1 MSILNEDSALPIG
14 NDNQTPIEFEERI
27 NQAKQK
33 KAELK
38 QLKRQIDRWQKLDLG
53 LLQAVLKCWYK
64 NVSKKTAIVF
74 AISSNILFSLF
85 DTVSDLSVAYYLFAS
100 GERELGFVVIIVDY
114 LPGWELLIHN
124 LCCKKWR
131 RMPGARL
138 KFITILCL
146 LISPFSCPLFFLQW
160 LMKFNSTNSDTFDYL
175 HHNARLSQ
183 LLMGSLE
190 SPLQMTMLLV
200 LYAENKLPSP
210 FMGEGTQIT
219 DLNGNIVNFG
229 NFFGILSFIISFIVI
244 LKGSLEIAESKSL
257 GEIVSVCGYALCN
270 FVFRLGSF
278 ALAIIYFKPWSMIL
292 FVTIAIINV
301 TCIIQHDAPNRKMF
315 SFVTS
320 AMISMF
326 APFMS
331 SEQPHRFQLVDNQEN
346 ESDIKERARKRRN
359 LSSKMA
365 LWTTPVILICD
376 LVLLCLLQY
385 YPHFKYSKAIVLP
398 KSTTIKLLILLIF
411 PIGTAT
417 IIAAISF
424 RKQKHISIDYFNT
437 NQIIDLNIDWIL
449 RTVRSIFRYSGIIL
463 SIMVMVLTIMT
474 AGIQF
479 IAIESPR
486 NGKCNQFIIAET
498 LFRQNTKNYFSFQ
511 IKLHFMLLDLRFRC
525 LLYQSCKQTLC

>member
-1 MSILNEDSALPIG
+1 MNNTSKDSSLASL
-14 NDNQTPIEFEERI
+14 NDNQTPIELEQI
-27 NQAKQK
+27 IDSAQATLEQ
-33 KAELK
+33 
-38 QLKRQIDRWQKLDLG
+38 QKRQYKKLKNQRDRWKKIDLG
-53 LLQAVLKCWYK
+53 FLQSILKYWHK
-64 NVSKKTAIVF
+64 NVSRKTSIVF
-74 AISSNILFSLF
+74 AVFSNILLSLF
-85 DTVSDLSVAYYLFAS
+85 DTCSDLSVAYVLFAS
-100 GERELGFVVIIVDY
+100 GEWKLGLVVIFVDY
-114 LPGWELLIHN
+114 LPGWELLLHN
-124 LCCKKWR
+124 LCSKKWR
-131 RMPGARL
+131 QLPDAKL
-138 KFITILCL
+138 KCITILCL
-146 LISPFSCPLFFLQW
+146 LVSPFSCPLFFLQW
-160 LMKFNSTNSDTFDYL
+160 LMKFNSANSDTFDYL

-190 SPLQMTMLLV
+190 SPLQLTMLLV

-229 NFFGILSFIISFIVI
+229 HLFGILSFTISFIVI

-257 GEIVSVCGYALCN
+257 GEIISVCGYALCN

-278 ALAIIYFKPWSMIL
+278 ALAIIYFKPWSVIL

-301 TCIIQHDAPNRKMF
+301 TCIIQHDAHNRKMF

-331 SEQPHRFQLVDNQEN
+331 SEQPHRFQLVDNQED

-365 LWTTPVILICD
+365 LWTIPAILICD

-385 YPHFKYSKAIVLP
+385 NPHFKYGKEAIILS
-398 KSTTIKLLILLIF
+398 KSTTITLLILLIF
-411 PIGTAT
+411 PIGIAT

-424 RKQKHISIDYFNT
+424 RKKKPIEIDYFDT

-449 RTVRSIFRYSGIIL
+449 RTISSILRYSGIIL
-463 SIMVMVLTIMT
+463 AIMVVVLTIMT

-479 IAIESPR
+479 IAIESRR
-486 NGKCNQFIIAET
+486 NGKCNQFIIAQT
-498 LFRQNTKNYFSFQ
+498 LFRQKSISYFKSNFV
-511 IKLHFMLLDLRFRC
+511 
-525 LLYQSCKQTLC
+525 SCV

>member
-1 MSILNEDSALPIG
+1 MNTMTEGSSLASLND
-14 NDNQTPIEFEERI
+14 DQTPTELEQRI
-27 NQAKQK
+27 DQAQ
-33 KAELK
+33 AILE
-38 QLKRQIDRWQKLDLG
+38 QLKNQRDRWQNIDLG
-53 LLQAVLKCWYK
+53 LLQSILKYWYK
-64 NVSKKTAIVF
+64 NVSRKTSIVF
-74 AISSNILFSLF
+74 AVISNILFSLF
-85 DTVSDLSVAYYLFAS
+85 DTWSDISVAYILFAS
-100 GERELGFVVIIVDY
+100 GEWELGLVVVIVDY
-114 LPGWELLIHN
+114 LPGWELLLHN
-124 LCCKKWR
+124 LCSEKWR
-131 RMPGARL
+131 QLPDANL
-138 KFITILCL
+138 KFITIVCL
-146 LISPFSCPLFFLQW
+146 LVSPFSCPLFFLQW
-160 LMKFNSTNSDTFDYL
+160 LMKFNSANSETFDYL

-190 SPLQMTMLLV
+190 SPLQLTMLLV
-200 LYAENKLPSP
+200 LYAENKLLSP

-229 NFFGILSFIISFIVI
+229 HFFGILSFIISLIVI

-278 ALAIIYFKPWSMIL
+278 ALAIIYFKPWSIIL

-301 TCIIQHDAPNRKMF
+301 TCIIQHDAPDREMF

-331 SEQPHRFQLVDNQEN
+331 SEQPHQFQLVDNQEN
-346 ESDIKERARKRRN
+346 KSVIKERARKRRN

-385 YPHFKYSKAIVLP
+385 YSHFKYSKAIVLQ
-398 KSTTIKLLILLIF
+398 KSTTIKCLILLIF

-424 RKQKHISIDYFNT
+424 RKKKPIVIDYFDT

-449 RTVRSIFRYSGIIL
+449 KTVSSIFRYSGIIL
-463 SIMVMVLTIMT
+463 SIMVVVLTIMT

-479 IAIESPR
+479 NAIESPR
-486 NGKCNQFIIAET
+486 NGKYNQFIIVLT
-498 LFRQNTKNYFSFQ
+498 LFRHKHMS
-511 IKLHFMLLDLRFRC
+511 M
-525 LLYQSCKQTLC
+525 